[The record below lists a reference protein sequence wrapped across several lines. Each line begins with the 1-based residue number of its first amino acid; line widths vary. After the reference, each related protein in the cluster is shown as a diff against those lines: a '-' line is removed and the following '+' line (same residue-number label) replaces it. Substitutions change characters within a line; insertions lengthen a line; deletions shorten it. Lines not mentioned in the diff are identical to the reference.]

1 MEDTRKVAQYS
12 YLRLGSVQL
21 VAKVIVSFRN
31 LESMCLQGSDWTLD
45 LPMEGTRPVRYTWR
59 RRATGL
65 PGTLAPWR
73 SFPVF
78 MVIYHPANQEY
89 NFRFMNLFLFLQF
102 SILPYVPPYK
112 SS

>member
-21 VAKVIVSFRN
+21 FAKVIVSFRN

-65 PGTLAPWR
+65 PGTLAPCC
-73 SFPVF
+73 PDQLELE
-78 MVIYHPANQEY
+78 H
-89 NFRFMNLFLFLQF
+89 
-102 SILPYVPPYK
+102 LPTQNEGTQRE
-112 SS
+112 